1 MVLGMSKGLGT
12 LPWLH
17 SAINQAASLYGVV
30 LVLVCVKGW
39 ATRSPL
45 LPCNRATVYN
55 NAHSAD
61 NRNSPMRA
69 GEDGEHM
76 GRKQQPG
83 FINTGQV
90 VLDGLPYLE
99 AAGLNL
105 DSVRRVSKGFKSIE
119 RDANMHAS
127 VPKASIVACK
137 CIGKMLVPESLSLWC
152 SSSKAARWLCFTIK
166 QITGSRPSASSHP
179 ACIAC
184 TGTDDL
190 ESTRTV
196 LGGDISIGQEPV
208 HPGNSD
214 MPPLCEALFKVELQ
228 IQEVFGPKHLVS
240 GGSVTPCTVQTV
252 TKYFLILPLHSLD
265 HQDLK
270 LALTTRSVLCEEV
283 S

>member
-196 LGGDISIGQEPV
+196 SINVLTASSGAWRRHQHWSGTCPPGQFRHASAV
-208 HPGNSD
+208 RS
-214 MPPLCEALFKVELQ
+214 
-228 IQEVFGPKHLVS
+228 
-240 GGSVTPCTVQTV
+240 TVQGGAPGEKV
-252 TKYFLILPLHSLD
+252 FRD
-265 HQDLK
+265 N
-270 LALTTRSVLCEEV
+270 V
-283 S
+283 